1 MIPLALVLAGGA
13 GAVAASLK
21 LFSDSTA
28 RRHEQAV
35 PQDGEIVDIDGTALH
50 YVDKGSGPAIVLIH
64 GLGGQMRN
72 FARSLVDDLAADHR
86 VILVDRP
93 GSGYSV
99 RPKGEPASLAVQA
112 EAIAKLIDRLGL
124 EKPTLVGHSLG
135 GALSLALAI
144 HHPDRVGRLA
154 LICPLTQVQDE
165 VPEPLKGL
173 AIRSDA
179 MRTIVAHTVAVPIG
193 LATRDKVLKG
203 IFAPEPVPDDF
214 STEGGGAL
222 GLRPSNFYNAS
233 SDLVAV
239 ESDMPALAAR
249 YGEVRVPVSILYGK
263 GDNLLD
269 PQVHGGR
276 MKDMVGAEVELV
288 EGGHM
293 LPFTQ
298 PALTARWIRAAASGD
313 GADVRGN
320 EG

>member
-1 MIPLALVLAGGA
+1 MIPLALALAGGA

-21 LFSDSTA
+21 LFSDTTA

-35 PQDGEIVDIDGTALH
+35 PQDGEIADIDGTRLH
-50 YVDKGSGPAIVLIH
+50 FVDKGSGPAIVLIH
-64 GLGGQMRN
+64 GLGGQMRD
-72 FARSLVDDLAADHR
+72 FARALVDDLAADHR
-86 VILVDRP
+86 VVLVDRP

-99 RPKGEPASLAVQA
+99 RPKGGSASLTAQA
-112 EAIAKLIDRLGL
+112 DTIAELIDRLGL
-124 EKPTLVGHSLG
+124 DRPTLVGHSLG

-144 HHPDRVGRLA
+144 HHPAKVGRLA
-154 LICPLTQVQDE
+154 LICPLTQAQDE
-165 VPEPLKGL
+165 VPEPLKAL

-179 MRTIVAHTVAVPIG
+179 VRAMVAHTLAVPLG

-203 IFAPEPVPDDF
+203 IFAPEPVPEDF
-214 STEGGGAL
+214 ATEGGGAL
-222 GLRPSNFYNAS
+222 GLRPGNFYNAS

-249 YGEVRVPVSILYGK
+249 YGEVKVPVSILYGK

-269 PQVHGGR
+269 PEVHGGR

-298 PALTARWIRAAASGD
+298 PALTARWIRAAASGN
-313 GADVRGN
+313 GANERGN
-320 EG
+320 QG